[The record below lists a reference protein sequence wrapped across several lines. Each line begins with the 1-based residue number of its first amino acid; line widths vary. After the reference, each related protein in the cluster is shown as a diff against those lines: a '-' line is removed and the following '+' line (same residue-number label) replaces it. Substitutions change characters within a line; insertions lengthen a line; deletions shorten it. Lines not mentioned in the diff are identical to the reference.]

1 MDELFQDNK
10 LGKLEEKIDGLIQ
23 TYRGLKEDRE
33 KLSGRVETLDTENR
47 ELKARIADMENQNE
61 VVMQKVR
68 ILLEKV
74 EQIEV

>member
-10 LGKLEEKIDGLIQ
+10 LGQLEEKIDGLIQ
-23 TYRGLKEDRE
+23 TYRGLKEERE
-33 KLSGRVETLDTENR
+33 KLSARVEILETENGD
-47 ELKARIADMENQNE
+47 LKTRMADMQNQND

-68 ILLEKV
+68 SLLEKV

>member
-68 ILLEKV
+68 SLLEKV